1 LTSDIKE
8 LEAIRQYLLGQLP
21 TEESSQ
27 IEERLLTD
35 AAFYEE
41 LLIAED
47 ELVDDYLAGEL
58 SDSDRK
64 SCETLFLLT
73 PERQQKIRFALTLKK
88 YVNAVGQTQPGES
101 IAIDEISKDADEVP
115 DRSPKKRPFLSLLPF
130 GNPIVSYSFAAAV
143 LLIVAG
149 IALIV
154 VKNWTSPTPH
164 EPGKILAV
172 ALSPGLSRDESGTIN
187 EITIPPGTDAVQL
200 KLRISGDVQY
210 QSYRAS
216 LQTSDGVEKLRV
228 SDLKTTATENSVIV
242 QLQAAAGLLTRGDY
256 YVKLSGLNPRG
267 EYDDVGRYSFRV
279 TR

>member
-8 LEAIRQYLLGQLP
+8 LEAVRQYLLGQLP

-73 PERQQKIRFALTLKK
+73 PERQQKIRFALAFKE
-88 YVNAVGQTQPGES
+88 YVGVAGAAQPDKS
-101 IAIDEISKDADEVP
+101 IGVEGSSQDADEVP

-130 GNPIVSYSFAAAV
+130 GNPIVSYSFAAAA
-143 LLIVAG
+143 LLIVFGTAW
-149 IALIV
+149 IV
-154 VKNWTSPTPH
+154 VKNWTSQTPH
-164 EPGKILAV
+164 EPGNILVV
-172 ALSPGLSRDESGTIN
+172 ALSPGLSRDERGTIK

-228 SDLKTTATENSVIV
+228 SDLKTTATGNSVIV

>member
-1 LTSDIKE
+1 MKSDIKE
-8 LEAIRQYLLGQLP
+8 LDAIRQYLLGQLP

-47 ELVDDYLAGEL
+47 ELVDDYLSGEL
-58 SDSDRK
+58 SDSDRE
-64 SCETLFLLT
+64 SCETHFFLT
-73 PERQQKIRFALTLKK
+73 PERQQKKRFALTLKK

-101 IAIDEISKDADEVP
+101 IAIDEISKDADEVAG
-115 DRSPKKRPFLSLLPF
+115 RLPKKRWFLSLLPF
-130 GNPIVSYSFAAAV
+130 GNPIVSYSFAAAA
-143 LLIVAG
+143 LLIVFGTAW
-149 IALIV
+149 IV
-154 VKNWTSPTPH
+154 VKNWTSQTPQ

-172 ALSPGLSRDESGTIN
+172 ALTPGVARDDSGTIK

-200 KLRISGDVQY
+200 DLRIGGDVQY

-216 LQTSDGVEKLRV
+216 LQTIEGVEKLRV
-228 SDLKTTATENSVIV
+228 SDLKTTATANGVIV
-242 QLQAAAGLLTRGDY
+242 PLKAAAGLLTRGDY

>member
-1 LTSDIKE
+1 MKSDIKE
-8 LEAIRQYLLGQLP
+8 LEAVRQYLLGQAP
-21 TEESSQ
+21 PEESSQ

-115 DRSPKKRPFLSLLPF
+115 DRSPKKRPFLSLILF

-149 IALIV
+149 VALIV

-164 EPGKILAV
+164 EPLVV
-172 ALSPGLSRDESGTIN
+172 ALSPGLSRDDSGTIK
-187 EITIPPGTDAVQL
+187 EFAIPSGTDSVQL
-200 KLRISGDVQY
+200 ELRIGRDLQY

-216 LQTSDGVEKLRV
+216 LQTSAGVEKLRV
-228 SDLKTTATENSVIV
+228 NDLKTTATGNSVMV
-242 QLQAAAGLLTRGDY
+242 PLQAAAGLLTRGDY